1 MPKLLNTTNKI
12 VQMKTEVYEL
22 LSGLLNL
29 KVTYK
34 NSKISDAAFEY
45 LKPYNEGLKVT
56 LKSSFIVYLKD
67 REKFNTQVSKL
78 HITDLFALKNADLF
92 STAQELAKD
101 FKNKKFVEKDFIF
114 VCLGHY
120 ELYEMSQMPIPIV
133 IYLDYI
139 QGRYLQKNLDD
150 TVYPKIMEKLKNSPY
165 ILEMEE
171 FEIPYYNSSF
181 SGQMG
186 LKLAKLYLP
195 KNLFYKIWLHCNHD
209 VRGYVQNYLHTKN
222 RDIDIFGI
230 NKLLLEWEQVPE
242 FSEEDQFETD

>member
-101 FKNKKFVEKDFIF
+101 FKNKKFV
-114 VCLGHY
+114 
-120 ELYEMSQMPIPIV
+120 
-133 IYLDYI
+133 
-139 QGRYLQKNLDD
+139 
-150 TVYPKIMEKLKNSPY
+150 
-165 ILEMEE
+165 
-171 FEIPYYNSSF
+171 
-181 SGQMG
+181 
-186 LKLAKLYLP
+186 
-195 KNLFYKIWLHCNHD
+195 
-209 VRGYVQNYLHTKN
+209 
-222 RDIDIFGI
+222 
-230 NKLLLEWEQVPE
+230 
-242 FSEEDQFETD
+242 